1 MSAPLISPPRSTSNV
16 TSPAAP
22 STPSVQRGD
31 PLSPSHGTASSPA
44 SSASAAASPSS
55 ASPSPSDRGY
65 LKLIGESFQY
75 ILPSSSPYPP
85 SITLGRKLQ
94 SHPASVFPIAVDRNI
109 SRQHA
114 VIEWKN
120 GVWELRCLGKNGM
133 YLDDVFVHGDE
144 VVRLRFGSAGW
155 IKMQIGD
162 VIFFVLEPVA
172 TR

>member
-1 MSAPLISPPRSTSNV
+1 MTSPPLSSTPTVPRADRQSP
-16 TSPAAP
+16 SPAA
-22 STPSVQRGD
+22 S
-31 PLSPSHGTASSPA
+31 SSPA
-44 SSASAAASPSS
+44 SSVSPSS
-55 ASPSPSDRGY
+55 SPASSPDRGY

-75 ILPSSSPYPP
+75 ILPSSTPFPP
-85 SITLGRKLQ
+85 RITLGRKLQ

-114 VIEWKN
+114 VIEWKG

-144 VVRLRFGSAGW
+144 VVRLRFGAGGW

-162 VIFFVLEPVA
+162 VIFFVLEPIVA
-172 TR
+172 R